1 VKQNIFT
8 KSNVHHSN
16 KSPTMKHDHP
26 HANVR
31 SAGRQLEPASKEFTF
46 SAAAAIPVAGTSNDR
61 HPVARS
67 RGPSG
72 NSPWRAACQFLLLGL
87 FFMAAQAQG
96 GPVVI
101 GYTNCPAVKNYSQA
115 QMDEIGQL
123 KWYFTHAS
131 VGENMMIGVAAL
143 HATNAGFYQL
153 HGVAATNTPPAV
165 TQAGVIYEY
174 DRGNPGWWQKCDIFK
189 AAVTNG
195 WRYPRVNIVMNKLCF
210 IDYGADVASSIDY
223 LFSQEPYFPETMYVY
238 MTMPLTTSQDSANY
252 SRNLYN
258 DTMRGWCRTNNRV
271 LFDVADI
278 EAHDTNGAPCTF
290 TYSGRVC
297 QYLCPA
303 YNASSDGGHPDSP
316 YAQKLLASGFYALAG
331 ALMSVDRDGDRV
343 SDGQE
348 LIAGTLP
355 RDSHSVFKLVNP
367 VIVAP
372 GTVLLQWNSS
382 SNRFYTLQR
391 SSLFNPP
398 LSFTSLLVDAP
409 ATPPMNTY
417 TDSPPIAGSFVYRV
431 SVRQ

>member
-1 VKQNIFT
+1 
-8 KSNVHHSN
+8 
-16 KSPTMKHDHP
+16 MKTIHDHVNLRNTGSTP
-26 HANVR
+26 VPVR
-31 SAGRQLEPASKEFTF
+31 IEFAHST
-46 SAAAAIPVAGTSNDR
+46 AMPVGVTGNFEAR
-61 HPVARS
+61 HPATRS
-67 RGPSG
+67 VPPLGTG
-72 NSPWRAACQFLLLGL
+72 GWRAAGRLL
-87 FFMAAQAQG
+87 FFCMCFAGIWARG
-96 GPVVI
+96 GPIVI
-101 GYTNCPAVKNYSQA
+101 GYTNCLAVRNYSQA

-143 HATNAGFYQL
+143 HATNADFYQL
-153 HGVAATNTPPAV
+153 HGVPATNTPPAV
-165 TQAGVIYEY
+165 TQVGVIYEY
-174 DRGNPGWWQKCDIFK
+174 DRGNPAWWQKCDIFK

-195 WRYPRVNIVMNKLCF
+195 WRYPLVNIVMNKLCF

-252 SRNLYN
+252 TRNLYN
-258 DTMRGWCRTNNRV
+258 DTMRGWCRANNRV

-290 TYSGRVC
+290 TYSGLVC

-303 YNASSDGGHPDSP
+303 YNASGDGGHPDSP
-316 YAQKLLASGFYALAG
+316 YAQQLLASGFYALAG
-331 ALMSVDRDGDRV
+331 TLMSVDRDGDGA

-348 LIAGTLP
+348 LIAGTRPLD
-355 RDSHSVFKLVNP
+355 RLSVFKLLSP
-367 VIVAP
+367 TMVAP
-372 GTVLLQWNSS
+372 GAALLHWSSS

-391 SSLFNPP
+391 GASPMAP
-398 LSFTSLLVDAP
+398 VSFTNLQVDAP

-417 TDSPPIAGSFVYRV
+417 TDSPPITGSLYYRV